1 MTYSKAKTSPNSQ
14 AAELPII
21 LVTGLL
27 GSGKTTLLRRLIQQK
42 TQSQTWGIIVNEF
55 GELGIDGSVLQ
66 QPGLVV
72 KEISGGCI
80 CCSALRLLSQT
91 LSEMAAQDLDLL
103 LIEPTG
109 LGHPAQMLDAIQQAQ
124 TARPIKLTHNLCLV
138 DASRFNETLWQKSA
152 VFRDLVHLADTVLIS
167 KTDLISPQQ
176 AKQQVKRLANLAQT
190 QPTIRLSSQDEINL
204 DDLKTPITRPGF
216 ILLQAKQHLSQPGL
230 VTEFQSEIQGVIQN
244 HQQNGQPFS
253 LSWIFSPKVQ
263 FNRTALK
270 AWLASPPPG
279 LVRLKGLIR
288 TGKNWQLLNL
298 VDGDFTFE
306 DMAWRRDSRL
316 EMIFETQPNLKAL
329 EKNLAQTLQIRDH

>member
-1 MTYSKAKTSPNSQ
+1 MTYSKAKTSPNPQS
-14 AAELPII
+14 ELPVI

-27 GSGKTTLLRRLIQQK
+27 GSGKTTLLRRLVQQK
-42 TQSQTWGIIVNEF
+42 PESQTWGIIVNEF

-80 CCSALRLLSQT
+80 CCSAQRLLSQT

-124 TARPIKLTHNLCLV
+124 TTRPLKLIHNLCLV
-138 DASRFNETLWQKSA
+138 DASRFNDTLWQKSA

-176 AKQQVKRLANLAQT
+176 AEQQKQRLENLAQT
-190 QPTIRLSSQDEINL
+190 QPTIRLNRQDEINL
-204 DDLKTPITRPGF
+204 NDLKTPITRPGF
-216 ILLQAKQHLSQPGL
+216 ILLQAKQHLTQPGL
-230 VTEFQSEIQGVIQN
+230 VTEFESQLSGVIQS
-244 HQQNGQPFS
+244 HQQNGTPFS
-253 LSWIFSPKVQ
+253 LSWVFSPKTQ

-270 AWLASPPPG
+270 TWLTSPPPG

-288 TGKNWQLLNL
+288 TGKNWQLLNW
-298 VDGDFTFE
+298 VEGDLTFE
-306 DMAWRRDSRL
+306 DIAWRQDSRVEMLL
-316 EMIFETQPNLKAL
+316 EAPPTVGDI

>member
-1 MTYSKAKTSPNSQ
+1 MTYSKAKTSPNQ
-14 AAELPII
+14 KAELPVI

-42 TQSQTWGIIVNEF
+42 PESQTWGIIVNEF

-80 CCSALRLLSQT
+80 CCSAQRLLSQT
-91 LSEMAAQDLDLL
+91 LSEMATQDLDLL

-109 LGHPAQMLDAIQQAQ
+109 LGHPAQMLDAIQQAH
-124 TARPIKLTHNLCLV
+124 TARPLKLTHNLCLV
-138 DASRFNETLWQKSA
+138 DATRFNDALWQKSA

-176 AKQQVKRLANLAQT
+176 AEQQVERLTNLAQT
-190 QPTIRLSSQDEINL
+190 QPTIRLNRQDEINL
-204 DDLKTPITRPGF
+204 NDLKTPITRPGF
-216 ILLQAKQHLSQPGL
+216 ILLQAKQHLTQPGL
-230 VTEFQSEIQGVIQN
+230 VTEFQSEIQGVIQS
-244 HQQNGQPFS
+244 HQQIGTPFS

-270 AWLASPPPG
+270 AWLVSPPG

-288 TGKNWQLLNL
+288 TGKNWQLLNW
-298 VDGDFTFE
+298 VNGDLTFE
-306 DMAWRRDSRL
+306 DMAWRQDSRL
-316 EMIFETQPNLKAL
+316 EMIFETQPNLKEL